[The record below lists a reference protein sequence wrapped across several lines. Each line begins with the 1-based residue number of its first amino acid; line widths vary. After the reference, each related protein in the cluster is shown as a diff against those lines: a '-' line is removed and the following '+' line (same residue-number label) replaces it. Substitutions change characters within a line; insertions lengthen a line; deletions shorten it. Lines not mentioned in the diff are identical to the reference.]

1 MRVKEGYMLREIAG
15 TWIVVPI
22 GARVVEFNGLIS
34 LTETSALIWQMIED
48 GAKKEEILNRILTEY
63 DVDKETAMKDLDGF
77 IDQAIEKGLIEL

>member
-63 DVDKETAMKDLDGF
+63 DVDKETAMKDLDEF